1 MSDIPQKVIADPK
14 THYGSGRAASRSVI
28 TQRLTGA
35 LNVLF
40 TIFFAW
46 FIIRVAGHDRATMV
60 ERLHNPV
67 VALLLAAMIINVAVH
82 MRLGMQDVIED
93 YVHDERL
100 NRLSL
105 RLNTLFCA
113 LIVILSLAA
122 LAKIVFWG

>member
-1 MSDIPQKVIADPK
+1 MSDFPQKTIADPK
-14 THYGSGRAASRSVI
+14 THYGSGRAASRSFI

-46 FIIRVAGHDRATMV
+46 FIIRVAGHGRAAMV
-60 ERLHNPV
+60 ERLHNPI
-67 VALLLAAMIINVAVH
+67 VALLLAGMIVNVAVH
-82 MRLGMQDVIED
+82 MRIGMREVIED

-105 RLNTLFCA
+105 WLNTLFTA

>member
-1 MSDIPQKVIADPK
+1 MSDIPQKTIADPK
-14 THYGSGRAASRSVI
+14 THYGSGRAAVRGFI
-28 TQRLTGA
+28 LERLTGA

-60 ERLHNPV
+60 ERLHNPI
-67 VALLLAAMIINVAVH
+67 VALLLAAMIVNVAVH
-82 MRLGMQDVIED
+82 MRIGMREVIED

-105 RLNTLFCA
+105 WLNTLFCA
-113 LIVILSLAA
+113 LIVVASLAA